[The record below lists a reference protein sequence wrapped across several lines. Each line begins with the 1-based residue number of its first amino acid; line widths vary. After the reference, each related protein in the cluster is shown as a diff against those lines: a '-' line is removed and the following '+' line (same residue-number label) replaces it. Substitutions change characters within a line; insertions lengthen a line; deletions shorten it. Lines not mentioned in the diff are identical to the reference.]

1 MDAKRIATLLNKYT
15 YPNVQL
21 QAILDLIS
29 ENYSAWEGR
38 AWRQT
43 MKYYKQMFGHSW
55 VKYIYQKLD
64 YPDLYKLDII
74 TSFRDYYNS
83 LKGEEKFN
91 PGSLSGSN
99 S

>member
-1 MDAKRIATLLNKYT
+1 MDAKRVARLLNKYT
-15 YPNVQL
+15 YPTVQL

-29 ENYSAWEGR
+29 ENYSGWEGR

-55 VKYIYQKLD
+55 IKYIYKKLD

-74 TSFRDYYNS
+74 TSFRDYYKS
-83 LKGEEKFN
+83 LKGEVKYT
-91 PGSLSGSN
+91 PQSLSGSH

>member
-55 VKYIYQKLD
+55 VKYIYKKLD
-64 YPDLYKLDII
+64 YPELYKLDII

-83 LKGEEKFN
+83 LKGEEKFS